1 VVPRGEQGAVL
12 SSLFFPL
19 LPSSSLFF
27 PLLPSSSLFFPLL
40 PSSSLR
46 GARGKL
52 ESCRDIYRAFR
63 VCGSLSKA
71 IRLKSTRMA
80 VRTPAGLC
88 RRTSYLPASRV
99 LPPFSKLSAL
109 K

>member
-19 LPSSSLFF
+19 LPSSSLF
-27 PLLPSSSLFFPLL
+27 
-40 PSSSLR
+40 SLR